1 MKESID
7 LTENRDFRDGDNITI
22 LNQSNVKNIKSTPW
36 VNGVDPDL
44 PASLKPKNLSYYY
57 IDNMDFSI
65 NNINIRTDEFN
76 NIQFNEITSSLD
88 FDTLSSTTTNRNFRI
103 RYTENDYVEFINS
116 GSCTQK
122 LYYTQT
128 KITPSNSM
136 VFPTGNK
143 NKIINSRFKFTKKHS
158 SLIHKCSICGTKYIS
173 YGTVNSHNC
182 YTLMSGKNKRNIL
195 SKLKRSK
202 KVKLDNTYNSYHG
215 YIPWRGSLWSNF
227 YNTKN
232 KNYVYHKGMT
242 LGRRAEPWQPNGRI
256 PQDYDELFDS
266 LNWRE
271 MLQKRLQS
279 IIE

>member
-7 LTENRDFRDGDNITI
+7 LTENRDFRNGDNIAI

-44 PASLKPKNLSYYY
+44 PASLKPKNLGYYY

-88 FDTLSSTTTNRNFRI
+88 FDALPSTITNRNFRI
-103 RYTENDYVEFINS
+103 KYGENDYVEIMNYGS
-116 GSCTQK
+116 GTQK
-122 LYYTQT
+122 LYYTHT
-128 KITPSNSM
+128 ERTPSNSM
-136 VFPTGNK
+136 LFPTGNK

-158 SLIHKCSICGTKYIS
+158 SLIHKCSICGTKYVS
-173 YGTVNSHNC
+173 YGTVSSHNC
-182 YTLMSGKNKRNIL
+182 YKLMNNNRNIL
-195 SKLKRSK
+195 SKLKRNK
-202 KVKLDNTYNSYHG
+202 KVKLENTYNSYHG
-215 YIPWRGSLWSNF
+215 YIPWRDSLWSYF
-227 YNTKN
+227 YNTKPA
-232 KNYVYHKGMT
+232 KYVYYKGMT
-242 LGRRAEPWQPNGRI
+242 LRRRSEPWQPNGRI